1 MHPASILKLAAL
13 SLTALAFGY
22 AGTAAAADPGRISG
36 PVVHENLAIYF
47 IHGAVSNDPVPLTL
61 EEAMAKGVV
70 RVYETGSV
78 NELAIE
84 NLGADEVF
92 VQSGDIVKG
101 GRQDR
106 VLSVSLVLPSK
117 SGRVPIASFCV
128 EHGRWTAR
136 GKEDAQHFAS
146 ASRSLPSREAKI
158 AMRAP
163 PAPRPSPSLPIGQ
176 SAAAVVDTTGSRQ
189 QEVWRNVAK
198 IQDKLSVNVGA
209 KVASPTSASSL
220 QLSLENEKLKDALA
234 TYVKALEPAGLEGS
248 DIVGYAFAINGKLN
262 SADAYP
268 SNGLFRKM
276 WHKLLSA
283 TATEAIGERSPTA
296 APPPSVESVMA
307 FLAAAEQGAANER
320 SLTERVRLE
329 TRDADKAVY
338 FEARRGDGSWFHRN
352 YLAK

>member
-1 MHPASILKLAAL
+1 MHLASILTRAVSSLAAV
-13 SLTALAFGY
+13 AFGY
-22 AGTAAAADPGRISG
+22 AGAAAAADPARISG
-36 PVVHENLAIYF
+36 PIVHENLAIYF
-47 IHGAVSNDPVPLTL
+47 IHGAASNDPVPLTL
-61 EEAMAKGVV
+61 EEAMAKGAV

-78 NELAIE
+78 NELDIQ

-106 VLSVSLVLPSK
+106 VLSVSLVLPPK
-117 SGRVPIASFCV
+117 SARVPIASFCV

-136 GKEDAQHFAS
+136 GREDARHFAS
-146 ASRSLPSREAKI
+146 ASASLPSREAKI

-163 PAPRPSPSLPIGQ
+163 PAPQPTHSLSAGQ
-176 SAAAVVDTTGSRQ
+176 SAAAYDTTGSRQ

-209 KVASPTSASSL
+209 RVASPTSASSL

-234 TYVKALEPAGLEGS
+234 AYIKALEPAGLEGS
-248 DIVGYAFAINGKLN
+248 DIVGYAFAVNGKIN
-262 SADAYP
+262 SADTYP
-268 SNGLFRKM
+268 SNGLFHKM

-283 TATEAIGERSPTA
+283 TATEAIGEKSSA
-296 APPPSVESVMA
+296 AVPPPSVDSVTA
-307 FLAAAEQGAANER
+307 FLAAAEQGAASEKP
-320 SLTERVRLE
+320 LTERVRLE
-329 TRDADKAVY
+329 TRDADSAVY
-338 FEARRGDGSWFHRN
+338 FEARRADGSWFHKN

>member
-1 MHPASILKLAAL
+1 MHASIFTLAAS
-13 SLTALAFGY
+13 SLAALAFGLG
-22 AGTAAAADPGRISG
+22 GTAAAGEPTRISG

-47 IHGAVSNDPVPLTL
+47 IHGAVSNDRVPLTL

-78 NELAIE
+78 NELDIE

-146 ASRSLPSREAKI
+146 ATAALPSREAKM

-163 PAPRPSPSLPIGQ
+163 PAPHSGYGLT
-176 SAAAVVDTTGSRQ
+176 ADVDTTGSRQ
-189 QEVWRNVAK
+189 QEVWRNVSK

-209 KVASPTSASSL
+209 RVASPTSMSSL
-220 QLSLENEKLKDALA
+220 QLSLENEKLKVALA
-234 TYVKALEPAGLEGS
+234 AYVKALEPSGLEDS
-248 DIVGYAFAINGKLN
+248 DIVGYAFAINGKIN
-262 SADAYP
+262 SADTYP

-283 TATEAIGERSPTA
+283 TATEAIGEKSSA
-296 APPPSVESVMA
+296 VVPPPAIEAVTA
-307 FLAAAEQGAANER
+307 FIAAAEQGAASEKP
-320 SLTERVRLE
+320 LTERVRLE

-338 FEARRGDGSWFHRN
+338 FEAKRADGSWFHRN